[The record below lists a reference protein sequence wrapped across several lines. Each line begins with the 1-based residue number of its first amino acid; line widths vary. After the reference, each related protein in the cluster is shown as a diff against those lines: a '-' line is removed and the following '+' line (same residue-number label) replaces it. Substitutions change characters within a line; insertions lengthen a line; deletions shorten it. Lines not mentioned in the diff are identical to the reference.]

1 MKMKIDLGSP
11 NLAMISLLEDP
22 NQIITL
28 DANFIIPPNRSEAR
42 GPIKFSQFKD
52 IWIEPI
58 FKAFPNL
65 AIHEAVYEEFMT
77 ESVKCYIDDK
87 VNAIPPLITIH
98 RDSDLNSD
106 ERVLRD
112 TIEETLSNF
121 TKYDPALDNSSD
133 RGEVKSLSF
142 MAVKGLLYFAAHD
155 STAIQLIEKSTEW
168 NTGLDN
174 VNAIKMYELIYYLLK
189 TGNGDKDSLRML
201 YKYQYYLTAR
211 EKSVNFEWGI
221 FIQKMDEFYF
231 L

>member
-1 MKMKIDLGSP
+1 M
-11 NLAMISLLEDP
+11 
-22 NQIITL
+22 
-28 DANFIIPPNRSEAR
+28 
-42 GPIKFSQFKD
+42 
-52 IWIEPI
+52 
-58 FKAFPNL
+58 
-65 AIHEAVYEEFMT
+65 
-77 ESVKCYIDDK
+77 
-87 VNAIPPLITIH
+87 
-98 RDSDLNSD
+98 NSA

-133 RGEVKSLSF
+133 RGEVKSLSY

-155 STAIQLIEKSTEW
+155 STAIQLIEKSTDW

-211 EKSVNFEWGI
+211 EKSVNFEWGT
-221 FIQKMDEFYF
+221 FIQKMDEFYA